1 MKPMLQRDLK
11 LFMRGLIPALLLTV
25 LLAAA
30 LALAG
35 FSVLRGA
42 SAGSA
47 PVQVAVVDEEGGLVS
62 RFCINLVS
70 SQSYIA
76 SLMDVDR
83 VSRKKAL
90 AGLEDGSYAAVIIL
104 PEGYTDQIMYGWE
117 GEGEI
122 ILSNGAAASAEI
134 VASVADLGE
143 RLLAAGQYGVFAG
156 EEVVREAGL
165 SDGVHG
171 DFLDRSNVELLNAAT
186 GFYDTAF
193 KDVVSTYNGTGL
205 SVEGYYA
212 ATWLGLFLLVS
223 GLFFTALYTADNSR
237 SLLCRLFSE
246 GIRPA
251 DYLSGKV
258 LYPLLFKLPLF
269 ALLLWGLSRLV
280 PLKLTA
286 GSLLGALLAVLLAA
300 CLISFSAV
308 ALASRKGWAGLLL
321 GITAVGL
328 FFCGGLVPRSL
339 LPAWLSALGDYTP
352 LGAVCA
358 CLKPLFGG
366 DPAAV
371 LPKGLAVG
379 AVYAGAAL
387 FFALRHL
394 KAMPGKGADA

>member
-11 LFMRGLIPALLLTV
+11 LFKRGLIPALLLTV

-171 DFLDRSNVELLNAAT
+171 DFLDRSNRFCGRRQHLQRDGAFRGRLLRRH
-186 GFYDTAF
+186 
-193 KDVVSTYNGTGL
+193 L
-205 SVEGYYA
+205 
-212 ATWLGLFLLVS
+212 
-223 GLFFTALYTADNSR
+223 
-237 SLLCRLFSE
+237 
-246 GIRPA
+246 
-251 DYLSGKV
+251 
-258 LYPLLFKLPLF
+258 
-269 ALLLWGLSRLV
+269 
-280 PLKLTA
+280 A
-286 GSLLGALLAVLLAA
+286 GSLPSRERAVFHRALHGRQQPFA
-300 CLISFSAV
+300 
-308 ALASRKGWAGLLL
+308 
-321 GITAVGL
+321 
-328 FFCGGLVPRSL
+328 P
-339 LPAWLSALGDYTP
+339 LPP
-352 LGAVCA
+352 LQRGH
-358 CLKPLFGG
+358 P
-366 DPAAV
+366 
-371 LPKGLAVG
+371 
-379 AVYAGAAL
+379 
-387 FFALRHL
+387 
-394 KAMPGKGADA
+394 PG